1 MTAII
6 AVAAVRLPAKF
17 PERYAQAYFK
27 ISKFWLIVFAAVTV
41 ISSLGFVLIVLMELP
56 LVGII
61 YIGWVVLVVGYYFLR
76 VSWLKKTGVDWD
88 TRIRRLPGY
97 DED

>member
-1 MTAII
+1 
-6 AVAAVRLPAKF
+6 
-17 PERYAQAYFK
+17 
-27 ISKFWLIVFAAVTV
+27 
-41 ISSLGFVLIVLMELP
+41 MELP

-88 TRIRRLPGY
+88 TRIRRLPGC